1 MAIACHSHLRGGF
14 TRQPRGHQP
23 VVAGRIGRRTR
34 AARYGHD
41 VNSRTVTDSIESR
54 SDPAILVALLADPR
68 RSPEWAPGF
77 ADAVTGDDHSGW
89 RATKD
94 GNDFTFRVAARPDA
108 GTVDYLR
115 EIAPG
120 TEAGAY
126 IRVIPRPGGGS
137 VVVMTLPVAPGVA
150 PAATAVTLRDE
161 LNALVSVGESR

>member
-1 MAIACHSHLRGGF
+1 M
-14 TRQPRGHQP
+14 
-23 VVAGRIGRRTR
+23 
-34 AARYGHD
+34 
-41 VNSRTVTDSIESR
+41 NSRTVTDSIESR

-137 VVVMTLPVAPGVA
+137 VVVMTLPLAPDARRGDRRD
-150 PAATAVTLRDE
+150 PAGRAERSGEHRRKPVTGTGQLIGTAKSQSGSLPSVT
-161 LNALVSVGESR
+161 ALSRGTSL

>member
-1 MAIACHSHLRGGF
+1 
-14 TRQPRGHQP
+14 
-23 VVAGRIGRRTR
+23 
-34 AARYGHD
+34 

-54 SDPAILVALLADPR
+54 TDPAILVALLADPR

-94 GNDFTFRVAARPDA
+94 GRDFTFRVVARPDA

-120 TEAGAY
+120 AEAGAY
-126 IRVIPRPGGGS
+126 IRVMPRPGGGS
-137 VVVMTLPVAPGVA
+137 VVVMTLPVAPDVA
-150 PAATAVTLRDE
+150 PAATAAIVRDE
-161 LNALVSVGESR
+161 LAALVSVGESR